1 MQPVTAIRP
10 SNWVPRSPRYVAGI
24 QPEGRG
30 ILARAQAAPCGG
42 CAPAG
47 PVFALLARVS
57 GPRFGLLPVYAGVV
71 PGALVTGA
79 GRGLGLEIARALA
92 LRGLTV
98 HVTDV
103 DEGSAAAAAHEIGD
117 PAFFSKLDV
126 RDREAC
132 ESAATMTME
141 RAGSLDVWV
150 NNAGI
155 LVTGHVWDHD
165 PDTCRL
171 LFEVNTLGT
180 NNGTLA
186 ALGPMRQARRG
197 HVINIVSL
205 AGLGAPPGE
214 ALYGATK
221 HGALAFSLG
230 TLGDLR
236 RDGLKEVH
244 VSCVCPDGIWTP
256 MIAGKLDD
264 PDAAPSFSGQLLR
277 AEEVAPHVAS
287 LLDRPRP
294 VLAVPRW
301 RGLQVRILDAF
312 PGFFLRL
319 VPLFMADSRRRQ
331 RRWKK
336 RIESGDLP

>member
-1 MQPVTAIRP
+1 MSA
-10 SNWVPRSPRYVAGI
+10 
-24 QPEGRG
+24 
-30 ILARAQAAPCGG
+30 
-42 CAPAG
+42 
-47 PVFALLARVS
+47 
-57 GPRFGLLPVYAGVV
+57 
-71 PGALVTGA
+71 ALVTGA

-92 LRGLTV
+92 ARGLTV

-103 DEGSAAAAAHEIGD
+103 DEASAAAAARAIGGS
-117 PAFFSKLDV
+117 AFFSKLDV

-132 ESAATMTME
+132 EAAAAMTVE
-141 RAGSLDVWV
+141 RAGSLDAWV

-171 LFEVNTLGT
+171 LFEVNALGT
-180 NNGTLA
+180 INGTLA
-186 ALGPMRQARRG
+186 ALGRMRQAGHG

-221 HGALAFSLG
+221 HAAIAFSLG

-236 RDGLKEVH
+236 REGLRNIH
-244 VSCVCPDGIWTP
+244 VSAVCPDGIWTP
-256 MIAGKLDD
+256 MIADKLDD

-277 AEEVAPHVAS
+277 PEAVAPRVAA

-294 VLAVPRW
+294 VLTLPRW
-301 RGLQVRILDAF
+301 RGAFVRILDAF
-312 PGFFLRL
+312 PGLFVRMI
-319 VPLFMADSRRRQ
+319 PLFMADARRRQ

-336 RIESGDLP
+336 RIEAGHAL

>member
-1 MQPVTAIRP
+1 
-10 SNWVPRSPRYVAGI
+10 VPA
-24 QPEGRG
+24 
-30 ILARAQAAPCGG
+30 
-42 CAPAG
+42 
-47 PVFALLARVS
+47 
-57 GPRFGLLPVYAGVV
+57 
-71 PGALVTGA
+71 ALVTGA
-79 GRGLGLEIARALA
+79 GRGLGLAIARALA
-92 LRGLTV
+92 ARGLTV

-103 DEGSAAAAAHEIGD
+103 DEAAAAAGAEGIGGS
-117 PAFFSKLDV
+117 AFSSALDV

-132 ESAATMTME
+132 EAAAAMTQE
-141 RAGSLDVWV
+141 RAGALDAWV
-150 NNAGI
+150 NNAGV

-180 NNGTLA
+180 INGTLA

-236 RDGLKEVH
+236 REGFGEIH
-244 VSCVCPDGIWTP
+244 ISSVCPDGILTP
-256 MIAGKLDD
+256 MIADKLDD

-277 AEEVAPHVAS
+277 AEDVAPHVAR

-301 RGLQVRILDAF
+301 RGAQVRILDAF
-312 PGFFLRL
+312 PGLFLRL
-319 VPLFMADSRRRQ
+319 VPLFMADARRRQ

-336 RIESGDLP
+336 RIEAGKGP